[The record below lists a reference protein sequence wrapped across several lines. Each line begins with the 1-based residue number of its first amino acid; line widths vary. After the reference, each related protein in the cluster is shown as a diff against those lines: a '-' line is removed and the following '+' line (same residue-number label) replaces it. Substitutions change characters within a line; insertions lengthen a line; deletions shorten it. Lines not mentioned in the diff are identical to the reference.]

1 MYTFSELEKDSKTFE
16 YLKEYL
22 NHWNSDSKKDFSK
35 LDMDIQTREIV
46 THLYLNGK
54 SGSDNAEI
62 INWIQKYGAQ
72 FRAYL
77 NSIKLVFL
85 VWHCMGR
92 DLNQISWEDYCQL
105 RDKMN
110 EIKSICTDTII
121 FNKIDSSRMEV

>member
-1 MYTFSELEKDSKTFE
+1 MYTFSELEKDEKTFN
-16 YLKEYL
+16 YVREYL
-22 NHWNSDSKKDFSK
+22 NHWNSGQKKDFNK
-35 LDMDIQTREIV
+35 LDMEIQTREII

-54 SGSDNAEI
+54 SGNDNDEI
-62 INWIQKYGAQ
+62 LRWIKDHGAP

-92 DLNQISWEDYCQL
+92 DLEEISWSDYCQL

-110 EIKSICTDTII
+110 EIKDICTDTII
-121 FNKIDSSRMEV
+121 FNK